1 MLSILPALL
10 HPSIMIDTPPRI
22 LLLLSDV
29 YNLFARPKP
38 GAAVP
43 RKVAFYLAA
52 LKQLSREDWLG
63 LEREVQ
69 KEVEKLQEENQ
80 MDEREEEEPERPAL
94 KL

>member
-1 MLSILPALL
+1 
-10 HPSIMIDTPPRI
+10 MIDTPPRI

-43 RKVAFYLAA
+43 QKVAFYLAA

-80 MDEREEEEPERPAL
+80 VDEREEEEPERPAL